1 MNKQYYFMAGL
12 PRSGSTLLK
21 AILEQNPNVYASPI
35 SPVMELMYWT
45 EDYFK
50 RSEQYKA
57 YPKPKI
63 AYNII
68 SGMMDQFYTDVNKP
82 IIIDHCRAWPN
93 NIQRIKTYITEDPK
107 IICPVRNV
115 LDILTSFITMIHRN
129 PNQVSFID
137 QHLIDNGIPVN
148 NDTRCEH
155 LMSDVGIVEQS
166 LWAQYQAFVK
176 KDTRHMLFVEY
187 EDLINHKE
195 ETMRRIYDF
204 LGIDY
209 YSHDFNNIVNNHRE
223 MDTDVWNLKDM
234 HYVRKEVKKI
244 SPKPEE
250 VLSHYILNKYNK
262 LEYWKYSDSPYLN
275 KMQWQ

>member
-21 AILEQNPNVYASPI
+21 SILEQNPSIHASPI

-68 SGMMDQFYTDVNKP
+68 KNMMDQFYADVEKP

-93 NIQRIKTYITEDPK
+93 NIQRIKTYLTEEPK
-107 IICPVRNV
+107 IICPVRNI
-115 LDILTSFITMIHRN
+115 LDILTSFIVMIHRN
-129 PNQVSFID
+129 PDQVSFID
-137 QHLIDNGIPVN
+137 QHLIDKCIPVN
-148 NDTRCEH
+148 DDTRCEH

-187 EDLINHKE
+187 EDLINRKE
-195 ETMRRIYDF
+195 ETMKKIYEF
-204 LGIDY
+204 LEIDY
-209 YSHDFNNIVNNHRE
+209 YSHDFNNVTNNHRE
-223 MDTDVWNLKDM
+223 MDTEVWNLKDM

-250 VLSHYILNKYNK
+250 VLSPYILNKYSN
-262 LEYWKYSDSPYLN
+262 LEYWKYSDSPYFN
-275 KMQWQ
+275 KIRCK